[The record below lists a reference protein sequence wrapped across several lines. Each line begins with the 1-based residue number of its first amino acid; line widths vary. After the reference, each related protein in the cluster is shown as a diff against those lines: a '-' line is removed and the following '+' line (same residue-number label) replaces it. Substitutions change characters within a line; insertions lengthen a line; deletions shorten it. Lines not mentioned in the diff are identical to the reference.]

1 MQNNKKQTIG
11 LFVDTQNL
19 YYSARNSNTKQVDYQ
34 KLLELVIED
43 RVLQQASAYVVEREG
58 AATAFGFITKLSSL
72 GYRVKRKKVRYLT
85 TAEGGHAVTDGDW
98 DMGIAADIVKSWD
111 YLDTI
116 VLASGD
122 GDFVPILELAQ
133 SKGCRV
139 EIIAFKDTA
148 HQDLLDMADRFINLA
163 SEKQVFVMRDA

>member
-72 GYRVKRKKVRYLT
+72 GYRVKRK
-85 TAEGGHAVTDGDW
+85 
-98 DMGIAADIVKSWD
+98 
-111 YLDTI
+111 
-116 VLASGD
+116 ASGD